1 MIEEAADRGV
11 LLEALEAPD
20 ALILQL
26 LQGRKPRWPGSDD
39 TPQPSKAPQPIGCL
53 GHRLSAAHTHLAR
66 WSHRS
71 DASDFWARRRFSK
84 HLGSTIPYG
93 YDPRL
98 RRSRPTKLKPSFMAR
113 PPSSWPS
120 SASMY
125 SKASR
130 SAPAKLHAL

>member
-39 TPQPSKAPQPIGCL
+39 TPQPSKCL

-66 WSHRS
+66 WSHK
-71 DASDFWARRRFSK
+71 RF
-84 HLGSTIPYG
+84 LGSAAI
-93 YDPRL
+93 L
-98 RRSRPTKLKPSFMAR
+98 EA
-113 PPSSWPS
+113 SWLY
-120 SASMY
+120 Y
-125 SKASR
+125 S
-130 SAPAKLHAL
+130 LWI